1 MSINGQTDNED
12 VLGSYKRMLLSIRK
26 EEEVMDLEDNMLSEI
41 NQTKEDEHC
50 MISVPWNLKSKLIKL
65 VSI

>member
-1 MSINGQTDNED
+1 
-12 VLGSYKRMLLSIRK
+12 MLLSIRK
-26 EEEVMDLEDNMLSEI
+26 EEEVMDLEDIMLSEI

-50 MISVPWNLKSKLIKL
+50 VISVLWNLKSKLIKP